1 MMLRF
6 MPKLTQALLRKLPA
20 ILLTCVL
27 SSQTNFASAQAP
39 SAPSPPAAP
48 SPPSPAL
55 SIYPLDLAVA
65 GDGSVYVADRRMHGV
80 WIYKDESLG
89 ELFRGTSKFRTPMNA
104 TRTVAIEK
112 DGAVLVGDT
121 ATREIYRIKTG
132 GKPEPITGGKI
143 GTPVDI
149 AVASDGTIYV
159 ADLELRKL
167 MRIAAGSNE
176 VEHFAD
182 VNPRGVCVD
191 SEDKVWVVSQNS
203 EQLLTLDE
211 KGKATPI
218 VKERT
223 FNFPHQVAVNKAG
236 EAFVTD
242 GYEKAIWKVV
252 LGANPTV
259 WFKGE
264 PLDNPVGITLVDDL
278 PVVVDPRARKV
289 IKFDAAAKPTVW
301 FELK

>member
-1 MMLRF
+1 MS
-6 MPKLTQALLRKLPA
+6 KLTQALLRKPSTTLLA
-20 ILLTCVL
+20 CILLFPI
-27 SSQTNFASAQAP
+27 NSARGQETAAKPAAAPQAP
-39 SAPSPPAAP
+39 TAPT
-48 SPPSPAL
+48 L
-55 SIYPLDLAVA
+55 SIYPLDLAGA
-65 GDGSVYVADRRMHGV
+65 GDGGVYIADRRMHGV
-80 WIYKDESLG
+80 WQYKDGSLG
-89 ELFRGTSKFRTPMNA
+89 ELFRGSPKFRTPMNA
-104 TRTVAIEK
+104 ARTVAIEK
-112 DGAVLVGDT
+112 DGSVLVGDT
-121 ATREIYRIKTG
+121 ATREIYRIKDG

-159 ADLELRKL
+159 ADVELRKL
-167 MRIAAGSNE
+167 MRIAAGSGE

-191 SEDKVWVVSQNS
+191 AEDKVWVVSQNN
-203 EQLLTLDE
+203 EQLLTLDDE
-211 KGKATPI
+211 GKATPI

-236 EAFVTD
+236 EAFITD
-242 GYEKAIWKVV
+242 GYEKAIWKVAP
-252 LGANPTV
+252 GGKPEV

-289 IKFDAAAKPTVW
+289 IKFDAQAKPTVW
-301 FELK
+301 FEIK